1 MSNEEK
7 KKYLSG
13 YRNACRRVSNLQEEL
28 DELRAVEV
36 EAKRQQL
43 SNVPGGSSR
52 KKDLSDVIVKIERLQ
67 ERIEK
72 EQIKAVDKRLDIENT
87 ILNVT
92 DERAR
97 KLLHLRYIEL
107 KTWESISV
115 QMNCSYRWTLKLH
128 GIALNI
134 FEKN

>member
-7 KKYLSG
+7 KKYLNS
-13 YRNACRRVSNLQEEL
+13 YRNVCRRISNLQEEL
-28 DELRAVEV
+28 DKLRAVEV

-52 KKDLSDVIVKIERLQ
+52 KKDLSDIIVKIERLQ
-67 ERIEK
+67 ERIER
-72 EQIKAVDKRLDIENT
+72 ERIKAVDKRLEIENT
-87 ILNVT
+87 ILNIS
-92 DERAR
+92 DERVR
-97 KLLHLRYIEL
+97 KLLHLRYIEF

-115 QMNCSYRWTLKLH
+115 QMSCSYRWTLKLH
-128 GIALNI
+128 GRALNI